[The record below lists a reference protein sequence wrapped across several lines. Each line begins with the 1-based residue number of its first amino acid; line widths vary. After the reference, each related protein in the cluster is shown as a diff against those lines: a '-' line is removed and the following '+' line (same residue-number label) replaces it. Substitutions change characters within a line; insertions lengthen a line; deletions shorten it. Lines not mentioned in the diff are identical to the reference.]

1 MKKEGL
7 CAEKCDGQAQVDDE
21 VVKDE
26 LLLVAPLKETRLSR
40 R

>member
-7 CAEKCDGQAQVDDE
+7 CAEKCDGPAQDDE